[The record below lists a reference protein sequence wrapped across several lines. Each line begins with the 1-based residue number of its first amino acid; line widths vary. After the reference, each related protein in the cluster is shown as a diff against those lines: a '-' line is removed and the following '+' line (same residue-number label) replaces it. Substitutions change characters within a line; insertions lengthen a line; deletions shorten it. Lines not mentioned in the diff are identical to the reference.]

1 MRTSRQ
7 GLLFIARREGLVLS
21 AYQDGE
27 HMSIGF
33 GSNDPK
39 LREGDQITVKDAFTR
54 LKKDVERREGA
65 VERALKRPV
74 TQEQWDAVF
83 SLYYQG
89 GSDGLMAVAN
99 HINNNEMKLAAEEF
113 LSWDTNAAGV
123 HMPGLLKRRRLEQDI
138 FLNGDYG
145 DLNPIPYWVGDP
157 RKTARDEYY
166 VTEDDL

>member
-7 GLLFIARREGLVLS
+7 GLLFLARREGLVFT

-39 LREGDQITVKDAFTR
+39 LREGDQITVNDAFDR

-65 VERALKRPV
+65 VERALRRPV
-74 TQEQWDAVF
+74 SQQQWDAIF

-89 GSDGLMAVAN
+89 GSDGLKAVAN
-99 HINNNEMKLAAEEF
+99 HVNNNDMKLAAEEF
-113 LSWDTNAAGV
+113 LKGDTNAAG
-123 HMPGLLKRRRLEQDI
+123 I
-138 FLNGDYG
+138 Y
-145 DLNPIPYWVGDP
+145 
-157 RKTARDEYY
+157 
-166 VTEDDL
+166 